1 MAEFGLRYPC
11 FKKNGSNK
19 GYVLGKAVTAN
30 LTVTLASGELYADD
44 GLAEQLSEFASG
56 SVAMETDNLADQV
69 AAEIYGCTVN
79 NGLVVYNKNDT
90 APEGT
95 LGYLKVLM
103 IKGVKKYRVIIFP
116 RVKAALGNE
125 NGQTR
130 GSSITFQTA
139 QTTFAIFADDSG
151 DWKHSKEFDS
161 EDAATSYLYA
171 ECGITDTGSA
181 PNAKLAAL
189 TIGTLSLSPSFN
201 GDIYDYTAETTAA
214 NNPVT
219 AIAADPD
226 ATVTITLGESTNVS
240 NGGAA
245 AWTAGENTLK
255 VTVTNDGVSRIYTVK
270 VTKGT

>member
-11 FKKNGSNK
+11 FKKNGSAS
-19 GYVLGKAVTAN
+19 GVVLGKAVVAN

-56 SVAMETDNLADQV
+56 SVAMETDNLADEI
-69 AAEIYGCTVN
+69 AAEIYGCVVN

-103 IKGVKKYRVIIFP
+103 IRGVKKYRVIIYP

-139 QTTFAIFADDSG
+139 QTTFTIFADDNG
-151 DWKHSKEFDS
+151 DWKHTKEFEQ
-161 EDAATSYLYA
+161 EDAAKTYLYA
-171 ECGITDTGSA
+171 QCGITDGSTT

-189 TIGTLSLSPSFN
+189 TIGTLALSPAFS
-201 GDIYDYTAETTAA
+201 GDLYDYTAETTSA

-226 ATVTITLGESTNVS
+226 ATVAITLGESTSVT

-245 AWTAGENTLK
+245 AWTAGENTLR
-255 VTVTNDGVSRIYTVK
+255 VTVTNDTATRTYTVK
-270 VTKGT
+270 VTKS